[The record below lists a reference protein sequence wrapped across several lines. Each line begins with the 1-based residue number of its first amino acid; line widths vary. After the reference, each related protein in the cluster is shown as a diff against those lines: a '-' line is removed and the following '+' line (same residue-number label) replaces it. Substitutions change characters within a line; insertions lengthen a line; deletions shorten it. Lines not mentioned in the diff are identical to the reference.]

1 MTSMVRNAAFS
12 LLRHAKAGTTASMV
26 EATATTGA
34 RNSLVVLGATQ
45 VQVRNIGSWIPEFW
59 GKKSKYTEGTEFL
72 GTPKNHLDLIKK
84 RPISPDVFAIDH
96 VGLHYKMP
104 VAALS
109 SITNRVTG
117 LGMTGGL
124 FGLAILSGGDALA
137 SIEAMKAAAP
147 LLVAPMKVA
156 LSFPIIYHYACGLRH
171 LVWDMYHIGNQT
183 DKSLLDKDAVESSSN
198 ALFAAAIVA
207 SGLVAAL

>member
-12 LLRHAKAGTTASMV
+12 LLRHAKAGATTSMV

-34 RNSLVVLGATQ
+34 RNPLAVLGATQ

-96 VGLHYKMP
+96 VGMHYKMP

-124 FGLAILSGGDALA
+124 FGLAVLSGGDALA

-171 LVWDMYHIGNQT
+171 LVWDTYHIGNQT
-183 DKSLLDKDAVESSSN
+183 DKSLLDKGAVESSSN